1 MLIIYPPIGIC
12 SITDDSYCIPPPK
25 LLAGENIADN
35 YMAIGL
41 VAEGTLP
48 GSFKITLAK
57 KMLLNTLL

>member
-1 MLIIYPPIGIC
+1 MRIGI
-12 SITDDSYCIPPPK
+12 
-25 LLAGENIADN
+25 LAGENIADN

-57 KMLLNTLL
+57 KMLLNTLLWIFSACVLY

>member
-1 MLIIYPPIGIC
+1 MRIGI
-12 SITDDSYCIPPPK
+12 
-25 LLAGENIADN
+25 LAGENIADN